1 LPDSQLPGAGVVPP
15 EGYIPGEELG
25 PGGMQGTFGTPPGS
39 LPGRMNLPDRGQV
52 TGGVS
57 GITGGRLNL
66 PDRGITSGG
75 VTGGRLNLPDRG
87 QVSPAGKSNSFGDA
101 IMGILN
107 AMPQAGAP
115 FRTTGKQSPL
125 QQVLPKGNQQP
136 ASGGAQQTIPQTP
149 GNANRPQN
157 GLESWEGSRLNELGN
172 SLFDAVAGTG
182 IKPPYVSASDL
193 FMIRNLYAPTMTP
206 KEFEDMMRG
215 MEYTFDITSGQ
226 WIQPDS
232 LLTPL
237 MDVAGGTGGQAGGFS
252 YQMPNLGGSYL
263 TEYLQ
268 YMLGGGGGSATGVG
282 GGRNTGWYSNVGG
295 TVWNTG
301 R

>member
-1 LPDSQLPGAGVVPP
+1 
-15 EGYIPGEELG
+15 
-25 PGGMQGTFGTPPGS
+25 
-39 LPGRMNLPDRGQV
+39 
-52 TGGVS
+52 
-57 GITGGRLNL
+57 
-66 PDRGITSGG
+66 
-75 VTGGRLNLPDRG
+75 
-87 QVSPAGKSNSFGDA
+87 
-101 IMGILN
+101 
-107 AMPQAGAP
+107 
-115 FRTTGKQSPL
+115 
-125 QQVLPKGNQQP
+125 
-136 ASGGAQQTIPQTP
+136 
-149 GNANRPQN
+149 
-157 GLESWEGSRLNELGN
+157 
-172 SLFDAVAGTG
+172 VAGTG

>member
-1 LPDSQLPGAGVVPP
+1 
-15 EGYIPGEELG
+15 
-25 PGGMQGTFGTPPGS
+25 
-39 LPGRMNLPDRGQV
+39 MNLPDRGQV

-149 GNANRPQN
+149 GNANQPQN
-157 GLESWEGSRLNELGN
+157 GLESWEGSRLNDLGN
-172 SLFDAVAGTG
+172 SLFDAMSGTG
-182 IKPPYVSASDL
+182 IPPAYVSASDL

-206 KEFEDMMRG
+206 KEFDDMMRG
-215 MEYTFDITSGQ
+215 MAYTFDITSGQ

-232 LLTPL
+232 LLIPL
-237 MDVAGGTGGQAGGFS
+237 EGGTGGQTGGGFS

-282 GGRNTGWYSNVGG
+282 GGGHSGWYSNVGG